1 MNWGWKITIFLTCFI
16 TFILSMVVYSFYTTN
31 DLVAEDYYNQEIH
44 YQQNIDAQKNALP
57 FAKDVT
63 VKGDSKEI
71 LVSFPENFDLEI
83 EQGDISF
90 YRPDNA
96 KLDKSFDL
104 KLTQNNTQSLKKT
117 EIISGQYKVTIQFIS
132 GDKTYIIKKD
142 IWV

>member
-63 VKGDSKEI
+63 VKGDPKEI

-83 EQGDISF
+83 EQGNISF

-104 KLTQNNTQSLKKT
+104 KLTQNNTQSLNKT
-117 EIISGQYKVTIQFIS
+117 EIISGQYNVTIQFIS
-132 GDKTYIIKKD
+132 GNKTYIIKKD